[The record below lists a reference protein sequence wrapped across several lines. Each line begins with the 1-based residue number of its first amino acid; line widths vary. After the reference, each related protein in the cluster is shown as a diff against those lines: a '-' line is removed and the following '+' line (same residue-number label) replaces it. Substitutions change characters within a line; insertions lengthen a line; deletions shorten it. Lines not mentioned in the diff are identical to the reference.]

1 YFTFQWSF
9 LSVGQD
15 ERTDPYR
22 SVLWKEA
29 YGNVLELGPGFSS
42 SLKHLHH
49 KTTNDSSYNVDPAV
63 IHSYTALEPNPF
75 MYNGLQE
82 NAEKNGFRVKYDHE
96 NDPNNIPQAV
106 LDGAPYDTILTSF
119 ALCTAAKPEE
129 SIKNIIK
136 LLKPGGSYIFVEH
149 VRHPTPG
156 DPLVVE
162 DNGVNGWFW
171 GKMQDWVN
179 PIWNILGHGCHITR
193 KTGEVIAS
201 MDGWES
207 VDYKMVRVNDIL
219 IAYFLPM
226 AFGTAIK
233 AK

>member
-1 YFTFQWSF
+1 
-9 LSVGQD
+9 
-15 ERTDPYR
+15 
-22 SVLWKEA
+22 
-29 YGNVLELGPGFSS
+29 
-42 SLKHLHH
+42 
-49 KTTNDSSYNVDPAV
+49 
-63 IHSYTALEPNPF
+63 

-82 NAEKNGFRVKYDHE
+82 NAEKNGFCVKYDYDSYPE
-96 NDPNNIPQAV
+96 CTISDTKDSDKELVPFKIVRGTLDDPNNIPQAV

-129 SIKNIIK
+129 SIKNIIS

-149 VRHPTPG
+149 VKHPTPG

-226 AFGTAIK
+226 AFGKAIK